1 MGSGVTVPEVNAP
14 RALALAAL
22 LTLPA
27 LCARAGP
34 WDGVGDCEESHAEA
48 RPARVPGPLARVF
61 LPDSRVTCQLLLGA
75 ENQSICLTP
84 PRQTDADE
92 GGAARLSYWIDG
104 RKRAEWDA
112 PADAQGS
119 FTLALGELDGGG
131 LPEIVVILPMGEA
144 SQRRSQLYIVTE
156 LGHLAGTYEAYD
168 YGGYSGLYR
177 MQGADHCVLLLARRE
192 ADMLKADW
200 LWLVDGNLVADPALP
215 PVQRPLDAGLRRE
228 RDAATG
234 TVRWFTQSSVVW
246 RKSTPSERNL
256 R

>member
-1 MGSGVTVPEVNAP
+1 
-14 RALALAAL
+14 
-22 LTLPA
+22 
-27 LCARAGP
+27 
-34 WDGVGDCEESHAEA
+34 VGACEESHAEA

-61 LPDSRVTCQLLLGA
+61 PSDSRVSCQLLQGA
-75 ENQSICLTP
+75 ESQSICLTP

-92 GGAARLSYWIDG
+92 GVPARLSYWIDG

-112 PADAQGS
+112 SAEAQGS
-119 FTLALGELDGGG
+119 FTLALAELDGGG
-131 LPEIVVILPMGEA
+131 LPEIVAILTIGEA
-144 SQRRSQLYIVTE
+144 SRRRSRLYVVTE
-156 LGHLAGTYEAYD
+156 LGHLAGPYEAYD
-168 YGGYSGLYR
+168 FGGYSGLYR

-200 LWLVDGNLVADPALP
+200 LWLADGKLVADPALP
-215 PVQRPLDAGLRRE
+215 PAQRPLDAGLRRE

-246 RKSTPSERNL
+246 RKSTPSERSL